1 MDMGYLFINAKG
13 GFNQPIGDW
22 DTSSVT
28 NMEAMFH
35 RAYAF
40 NQDIGDWDTSSVA
53 TCPTCRG
60 EGGFSRMFSSA
71 APETHGNWQPLTFN
85 QPIGGWDTSKMT
97 MMGQAFDSHIRHPVD
112 IPYDTSSTFDQD
124 IEGWDVGQVTNM
136 DFMFRDGNDF
146 CPSWNTGHAC

>member
-40 NQDIGDWDTSSVA
+40 N
-53 TCPTCRG
+53 
-60 EGGFSRMFSSA
+60 
-71 APETHGNWQPLTFN
+71 
-85 QPIGGWDTSKMT
+85 
-97 MMGQAFDSHIRHPVD
+97 
-112 IPYDTSSTFDQD
+112 
-124 IEGWDVGQVTNM
+124 
-136 DFMFRDGNDF
+136 
-146 CPSWNTGHAC
+146 